1 MAGNLATYYIQI
13 EPSAQG
19 VGAKIAEELDGGKA
33 ADSFGS
39 SFLGGLGNI
48 AIGTAIGNMITAGL
62 QMAAD
67 GAREI
72 FREAFEGFADYQ
84 QFAGGIEKLYGEA
97 SGRMMELANEAY
109 RTSGM
114 SANQY
119 MENATSFSAAL
130 INSLEGDTAAAAEMT
145 DVAMRA
151 LSDNANTFG
160 TDMDTL
166 SMAVRNFSRGNYT
179 MLDSLS
185 LGYAGSKAGMEELIA
200 DANEYARSQ
209 GLAGDLVIDS
219 FSDQIR
225 ALELIQEKQGIAG
238 TTAKEAANTVSGS
251 LGMLSSSWS
260 NFLTGLGNSEADMA
274 MLTQNLIESL
284 SAAAS
289 NVVPLVIQI
298 GTSAISAI
306 PTVISEAF
314 GAIVAVIDEQ
324 TGGMA
329 SGFLSKVEAI
339 IAPIRDKVFPV
350 IQEAWQ
356 HVFSAAERI
365 APVVASLADGAMR
378 LLAQAAEFL
387 GWAFEQLRPITN
399 FLVDVFGGA
408 VMFAVQGL
416 TGAVELLS
424 AGFSAIGDVVGP
436 VIDAILEGFEGL
448 MEDLGPIFD
457 TIGGF
462 FTGVGD
468 FIQDPLGSIN
478 DFIFGT
484 DEAAKATESASRDMA
499 RSAKQGY
506 GKVANEAKTATTS
519 MVSSTQS
526 GMSQVYNSVRSGM
539 DAAAATTKS
548 SLQTIS
554 SDASS
559 QFQKT
564 QQSAQTAF
572 NAVKSTIGNSM
583 SSALSNV
590 KSTTQTIQSTI
601 NGVKGKTVD
610 IKAATNDVGGIVKK
624 VNDVVKSAKGTTV
637 DVNVRKTGI
646 NGVKAVKDL
655 YGGMLSAVRFQVFAQ
670 GGIIN
675 APVFSLM
682 GEAGTEAVI
691 PLSPSG
697 LKPFAQALATQLDGA
712 GAGVTINV
720 ERMEVRKES
729 DIELIANRLN
739 NMVSRAN
746 GGRL

>member
-1 MAGNLATYYIQI
+1 MAGNALGTYYIQI
-13 EPSAQG
+13 EPSARG
-19 VGAKIAEELDGGKA
+19 VGAKIAEELDGSKA
-33 ADSFGS
+33 GEDFGTG
-39 SFLGGLGNI
+39 FLGGIGNI
-48 AIGTAIGNMITAGL
+48 AIGTALGNIILAGL
-62 QMAAD
+62 QMAAE
-67 GAREI
+67 GARQI
-72 FREAFEGFADYQ
+72 FTEAFEGFADYQ
-84 QFAGGIEKLYGEA
+84 QFAGGIEKLYGDA

-130 INSLEGDTAAAAEMT
+130 INSLGGDVDAAAEMT

-166 SMAVRNFSRGNYT
+166 STAVRNFSRGNYT

-185 LGYAGSKAGMEELIA
+185 LGYAGSKEGMEQLIA

-219 FSDQIR
+219 FADQVR

-260 NFLTGLGNSEADMA
+260 NFLTGLGNSEADMG
-274 MLTQNLIESL
+274 MLIQNLIESL

-289 NVVPLVIQI
+289 NVIPLVIQI

-350 IQEAWQ
+350 IQEAWE
-356 HVFSAAERI
+356 HVFSVAERI
-365 APVVASLADGAMR
+365 APVVSALAEGAMK

-387 GWAFEQLRPITN
+387 GWAFQQIQPVVGPV
-399 FLVDVFGGA
+399 VDILGGA
-408 VMFAVQGL
+408 LTLALQGV
-416 TGAVELLS
+416 TGFVELLS
-424 AGFSAIGDVVGP
+424 AAFQGVADVVGP
-436 VIDAILEGFEGL
+436 VIETILDGFEGL

-462 FTGVGD
+462 FTGIGD
-468 FIQDPLGSIN
+468 VIQDPLGALG
-478 DFIFGT
+478 DFVFGT
-484 DEAAKATESASRDMA
+484 DDAAKATEDASRDMA

-506 GKVANEAKTATTS
+506 GKVASEAKTATTS

-539 DAAAATTKS
+539 DAAASTTKS

-583 SSALSNV
+583 SGALSNV
-590 KSTTQTIQSTI
+590 KTTTQTIQSTI

-610 IKAATNDVGGIVKK
+610 INAATNDVGGIVKK
-624 VNDVVKSAKGTTV
+624 VNDFVKSAKGTTV
-637 DVNVRKTGI
+637 DINVRKTGI
-646 NGVKAVKDL
+646 NGIEFTTAQTAHKITGRV
-655 YGGMLSAVRFQVFAQ
+655 YEFAQ

-682 GEAGTEAVI
+682 GEAGTEAVL
-691 PLSPSG
+691 PLSPRG
-697 LKPFAQALATQLDGA
+697 LKPFAQAMAEEMDVQDYYDKRTYELL
-712 GAGVTINV
+712 V
-720 ERMEVRKES
+720 EYAPAILRAIPNLNRRDFGRM
-729 DIELIANRLN
+729 
-739 NMVSRAN
+739 SREAI
-746 GGRL
+746 